1 MQKWQ
6 KTISKPNMA
15 LHHSQFRNSPS
26 QANRHKGSL
35 GDGPINLS
43 DPSECIF
50 TDFASGLFVCFQ
62 PNACDQL
69 VSGNLKGFT
78 PSLDHDPFTEH
89 AAVHLQDEHINS

>member
-26 QANRHKGSL
+26 QANRRKGSL

-50 TDFASGLFVCFQ
+50 YGFRVRAVCVFSAERMR
-62 PNACDQL
+62 PACFGE
-69 VSGNLKGFT
+69 S
-78 PSLDHDPFTEH
+78 
-89 AAVHLQDEHINS
+89 